1 MRSALVAMVT
11 IAVFCCACTRGVIQ
25 PVNAGR
31 EYGDPVPLMVS
42 HIGKGSPHY
51 VLQNILCFDY
61 MCRLKAGKK
70 KAMRAI
76 SFEDFKKRLRKN
88 AKRGEYN
95 NLTPP
100 RPRPAKKDTVV
111 IRKDTVVIAPG
122 APIVPPAVQPAPVLA
137 TGDSL
142 IVLSDLL
149 FEVNSARLHD
159 RHIATLDKLSKFLV
173 EHPTLT
179 VAIAGHTDN
188 TGTEHHNVSLST
200 RRAEG
205 VSDYLTSHGVTF
217 DRITFEGF
225 GSSQPIAD
233 NRSEEGRK
241 RNRRVEV
248 RLKEGNR

>member
-1 MRSALVAMVT
+1 MRFAFRAIALLAF
-11 IAVFCCACTRGVIQ
+11 ACAACSRGVVH

-61 MCRLKAGKK
+61 LCRLKSGKK

-88 AKRGEYN
+88 AKLGEYK
-95 NLTPP
+95 NLSQP
-100 RPRPAKKDTVV
+100 RPKPAKKDSVV
-111 IRKDTVVIAPG
+111 IRKDTVVIAPS
-122 APIVPPAVQPAPVLA
+122 APAPAPPQPVLS

-142 IVLSDLL
+142 IVLGDLL
-149 FEVNSARLHD
+149 FEVNSAKLHNQ
-159 RHIATLDKLSKFLV
+159 HIATLDTLSEFLV
-173 EHPTLT
+173 KHPTIT
-179 VAIAGHTDN
+179 VSITGHTDN
-188 TGTEHHNVSLST
+188 TGAEHHNVALST

-205 VSDYLTSHGVTF
+205 VSDYLTAHGVAF
-217 DRITFEGF
+217 ERINFEGF

-233 NRSEEGRK
+233 NRTEEGRR

-248 RLKEGNR
+248 RLKEP